1 MAGSAADTPTTP
13 EFFRVSDV
21 DRERAVDE
29 LKQEFVQGRLSHDT
43 FLLRMQVALDA
54 RNHGQLSGLFTDLPP
69 NPGRLA
75 RMRAVVRG
83 WGRQG
88 RESLA
93 DSSTAIAGIARN
105 LVPRQQEPVYREPG
119 SVREPG
125 PGREP
130 AARPESPQ
138 PLRFPPGPDTS
149 FTIGRDHRCDLYI
162 DDMTVSRLHARLAHG
177 EDGWSLS
184 DLGSTNGTRLNGWR
198 VRAAVPVRPGDLIVF
213 GSVTFVVQS
222 EPSPSG

>member
-29 LKQEFVQGRLSHDT
+29 LKQEFVHGRLSHDT
-43 FLLRMQVALDA
+43 FLLRMQAALDA

-75 RMRAVVRG
+75 RMRAAVRG
-83 WGRQG
+83 WGRHG

-93 DSSTAIAGIARN
+93 DGSTAIADIARS
-105 LVPRQQEPVYREPG
+105 LVPRQQEPVDRA
-119 SVREPG
+119 PG
-125 PGREP
+125 PGRVLG
-130 AARPESPQ
+130 PESPPR
-138 PLRFPPGPDTS
+138 PLMFPPGPDTS

-162 DDMTVSRLHARLAHG
+162 DDMTVSRLHARLARG

-198 VRAAVPVRPGDLIVF
+198 VRAAVPVRPGDLILF